1 MNMKKTYAVANLVWL
16 AFSIAICVE
25 SWRLGLGGF
34 HQPGSGFLLFFAG
47 GLLGILALI
56 SLIQSL
62 KDREPEGPRVW
73 AGVNFLKLGL
83 LVGALF
89 VYTILLPKVGFLLD
103 TFLLLLFLFRV
114 IEPYR
119 WRKVFFAS
127 LLTIVV
133 TYIFFGIILESRLP
147 EGFLRFIW

>member
-1 MNMKKTYAVANLVWL
+1 M
-16 AFSIAICVE
+16 E
-25 SWRLGLGGF
+25 SWRLNIGGF
-34 HQPGSGFLLFFAG
+34 HQPGPGFLLFFAG
-47 GLLGILALI
+47 ALLGILALI
-56 SLIQSL
+56 SLIQSM
-62 KDREPEGPRVW
+62 KERGPEGPGVW
-73 AGVNFLKLGL
+73 GGVSFLKLGL

-89 VYTILLPKVGFLLD
+89 VYTILLPKLGFLLD

-114 IEPYR
+114 VEPYR

-147 EGFLRFIW
+147 EGFLKFLW